1 MLFYNNN
8 LLKYSCFKKHEY
20 ELEHEHKYFK

>member
-8 LLKYSCFKKHEY
+8 LLEDTACTLKRLVKKAQTQ
-20 ELEHEHKYFK
+20 